1 MVGALP
7 ERGAVAPAA
16 HEPGYAAGV
25 VMVLAA
31 GVCLSF
37 GGLIVRHIEA
47 ADIWLVVFYR
57 SATFAVTILLYL
69 TVVYRGRLIGPFLA
83 VGREGVV
90 VAVSLGIGSTCFIL
104 ALDLTTVANVVFIL
118 SAGPFLTAVL
128 ARLVLGERVQLVTW
142 LAMALAL
149 CGIALMVLEGL
160 GSGRLSGNLVAFGA
174 AAAFAAM
181 VIAMRRA
188 KLVDMVPASCLG
200 GVVGAAFSATMVGGF
215 AVSGHDLGLAVLLG
229 SGQLG
234 AGFVL
239 ITIGTRRVPAAEVP
253 LLALTEVV
261 LAPLWVWLWVDEA
274 PGRLTL
280 LGGVVVLT
288 AVLGQ
293 AVIRLRRDRA
303 IRIAHRDPRP

>member
-1 MVGALP
+1 MSGALP
-7 ERGAVAPAA
+7 EGGAAAPAA
-16 HEPGYAAGV
+16 HDPGYAAGV
-25 VMVLAA
+25 AMVLAA

-57 SATFAVTILLYL
+57 SSAFTVTILAYL
-69 TVVYRGRLIGPFLA
+69 AVVYRGRLLRPFLA

-90 VAVSLGIGSTCFIL
+90 VAISLGIGSICFIL

-128 ARLVLGERVQLVTW
+128 GRLVLGERVHPVTW

-149 CGIALMVLEGL
+149 CGIALMVFEGL

-181 VIAMRRA
+181 VTAMRRA
-188 KLVDMVPASCLG
+188 KAVDMVPASCLG
-200 GVVGAAFSATMVGGF
+200 GVVGAAAAATMVGGF
-215 AVSGHDLGLAVLLG
+215 AVSEHDLGLAVLLG

-261 LAPLWVWLWVDEA
+261 LAPLWVWLWIDEA

-280 LGGVVVLT
+280 LGGAVVLT
-288 AVLGQ
+288 AVLGL
-293 AVIRLRRDRA
+293 AALRLRRRRA
-303 IRIAHRDPRP
+303 IRTAAEG

>member
-1 MVGALP
+1 MAGAVP
-7 ERGAVAPAA
+7 EGGAVAPSDRD
-16 HEPGYAAGV
+16 PGYAAGV
-25 VMVLAA
+25 AMVLAA

-57 SATFAVTILLYL
+57 SAAFTVTILAFLA
-69 TVVYRGRLIGPFLA
+69 VVYRGRVLGPFLA
-83 VGREGVV
+83 IGREGLV
-90 VAVSLGIGSTCFIL
+90 VAVSLGIGSICFIL

-128 ARLVLGERVQLVTW
+128 GRLVLGERVHPVTW

-149 CGIALMVLEGL
+149 GGIALMVLEGL

-174 AAAFAAM
+174 AAAFSAM
-181 VIAMRRA
+181 VVAMRRA
-188 KLVDMVPASCLG
+188 KAVDMVPASCLG
-200 GVVGAAFSATMVGGF
+200 GVVGAAVAATMVGGF
-215 AVSGHDLGLAVLLG
+215 AVSGHDLGLALLLG

-261 LAPLWVWLWVDEA
+261 LAPLWVWFWVDEA

-280 LGGVVVLT
+280 LGGAIVLA

-293 AVIRLRRDRA
+293 AVVRLRRDRA
-303 IRIAHRDPRP
+303 I

>member
-1 MVGALP
+1 MTGALS
-7 ERGAVAPAA
+7 ENGAVVPTT
-16 HEPGYAAGV
+16 HDSGYAPGV
-25 VMVLAA
+25 AMVLAA

-57 SATFAVTILLYL
+57 SAAFTATLLVYLAVI
-69 TVVYRGRLIGPFLA
+69 YRGRVLRRFLA
-83 VGREGVV
+83 IGWEGLV
-90 VAVSLGIGSTCFIL
+90 VALSLGAGSICYLL
-104 ALDLTTVANVVFIL
+104 ALSLTTVANVVFIL

-128 ARLVLGERVQLVTW
+128 GRVVLGERVHPVTW

-149 CGIALMVLEGL
+149 CGIALMVAEGL
-160 GSGRLSGNLVAFGA
+160 GSGRLLGNLVAFGA
-174 AAAFAAM
+174 AAAFSVM

-188 KLVDMVPASCLG
+188 KAVDMVPASCLG
-200 GVVGAAFSATMVGGF
+200 GVVGAAASVTMVGSF
-215 AVSGHDLGLAVLLG
+215 AVSGHDLGLALLLG

-234 AGFVL
+234 AGFLL
-239 ITIGTRRVPAAEVP
+239 ITLGTRRVPAAEVP

-261 LAPLWVWLWVDEA
+261 LAPLWVWLWVAEA

-280 LGGVVVLT
+280 LGGTIVLV

-293 AVIRLRRDRA
+293 AVVRLRRERA
-303 IRIAHRDPRP
+303 A

>member
-37 GGLIVRHIEA
+37 GGLIVRHIEV

-57 SATFAVTILLYL
+57 SAAFAVTILLYL

-128 ARLVLGERVQLVTW
+128 GRLVLGERVQLVTW

-181 VIAMRRA
+181 VVAMRRA
-188 KLVDMVPASCLG
+188 KTVDMVPASCLG

-261 LAPLWVWLWVDEA
+261 LAPLWVWLWIDEA

-303 IRIAHRDPRP
+303 IRIAYRDPRP

>member
-1 MVGALP
+1 MSGALP
-7 ERGAVAPAA
+7 EGAAAPAA
-16 HEPGYAAGV
+16 HDPGYAAGV
-25 VMVLAA
+25 AMVLAA

-57 SATFAVTILLYL
+57 SSTFTVTILAYL
-69 TVVYRGRLIGPFLA
+69 AVVYRGRLIRPFLA
-83 VGREGVV
+83 VGREGLV
-90 VAVSLGIGSTCFIL
+90 VAVSLGIGSICFIL

-128 ARLVLGERVQLVTW
+128 GRLVLGERVHPVTW

-149 CGIALMVLEGL
+149 CGIALMVFEGL

-181 VIAMRRA
+181 VTAMRRA
-188 KLVDMVPASCLG
+188 KAVDMVPASCLG
-200 GVVGAAFSATMVGGF
+200 GVVGAAAAATMVGGF
-215 AVSGHDLGLAVLLG
+215 AVSEHDLGLAVLLG

-261 LAPLWVWLWVDEA
+261 LAPLWVWLWIDEA

-280 LGGVVVLT
+280 LGGAIVLM
-288 AVLGQ
+288 AVLGL
-293 AVIRLRRDRA
+293 AVVRLRRERA
-303 IRIAHRDPRP
+303 VRVRAKV